1 MSDPFD
7 SIAGDFAERANVSS
21 LPSRRPFMLV
31 VHSHR
36 PAKDEQGKLI
46 DGKIEI
52 VETAH
57 LEDKL
62 TKDLQYNATIII
74 DLLNNKCIKRRFQAV
89 QGPDEEPIILA
100 HYLGKY
106 KDKVAAAFQAYLQMT
121 SLSESQ
127 LAIVNQAI
135 ANLENVNADAGK

>member
-1 MSDPFD
+1 MTDPFEA
-7 SIAGDFAERANVSS
+7 IAAEFSETAIVSE
-21 LPSRRPFMLV
+21 LPTRRPYMLV

-36 PAKDEQGKLI
+36 PAKDEQGALI

-52 VETAH
+52 IETAH
-57 LEDKL
+57 LEDSLNKML
-62 TKDLQYNATIII
+62 RENATIII
-74 DLLNNKCIKRRFQAV
+74 DLLEQRCVKRRFEAV

-100 HYLGKY
+100 HYMGKY
-106 KDKVAAAFQAYLQMT
+106 KEKIAAAFQAYLQIT
-121 SLSESQ
+121 PLSETQ